1 MIEIDD
7 KDVVQVTGGG
17 GRVGHYKSVY
27 SNNDDGLLGNFELKY
42 GIILFYS
49 RKRVLSERHS

>member
-49 RKRVLSERHS
+49 RKCVLSERHS